1 MAVINNLQQFHAA
14 IAAVCP
20 IVGVSADGTIFFDP
34 SATPP
39 QKAAAQSAAASYT
52 DVPPQLMTIDLALG
66 RMTDAEYAAL
76 FTLAQSRPAVHRLLQ
91 YIKQMDLTQTN
102 VQNLIQGLVTA
113 NVLTS
118 ARAAVVFV
126 APLVPPNPPVAPPPT
141 PTPIAS

>member
-1 MAVINNLQQFHAA
+1 MINNLQQFDAA
-14 IAAVCP
+14 IRAVCP
-20 IVGVSADGTIFFDP
+20 IVGVSGDGTIFFDP
-34 SATPP
+34 SATAP
-39 QKAAAQSAAASYT
+39 QKAAAQAVAAAYT
-52 DVPPQLMTIDLALG
+52 DVPPQVMSIELALG

-76 FTLAQSRPAVHRLLQ
+76 FTLAQARPAVHRLLQ

-126 APLVPPNPPVAPPPT
+126 APPALPTPPSALPPT

>member
-20 IVGVSADGTIFFDP
+20 IDGVSADGAIFFA
-34 SATPP
+34 STATAP
-39 QKAAAQSAAASYT
+39 QKAAAQAAAAAYT
-52 DVPPQLMTIDLALG
+52 DVPPQVMTIDLALG

-102 VQNLIQGLVTA
+102 IQNLIQGLVTA

-126 APLVPPNPPVAPPPT
+126 APPVLPAPPSAPLPT